1 MEGCL
6 EVRRC
11 AKFLADS
18 LTKCS
23 PRPGMPP
30 CRSFF
35 FIRFRVECI
44 SKGPASP
51 MDALVDL
58 WISVLKSALPFLPEF
73 SALVLQD
80 ALRDALEIHEMLI
93 PALIVMT
100 DNWQHM

>member
-1 MEGCL
+1 MIFMMIFVMFFVMFFNAIE
-6 EVRRC
+6 
-11 AKFLADS
+11 S
-18 LTKCS
+18 
-23 PRPGMPP
+23 RPGMPP

-73 SALVLQD
+73 SVLVLQD
-80 ALRDALEIHEMLI
+80 VLRDALEIHKMLI